1 MHQNF
6 PLKRATKL
14 TEIMD
19 TLMESIESNKS
30 IESSWRL
37 GDIDLMFRRL
47 CRIKKVEADL
57 DIFWL
62 GAGAFSLD
70 CGYCARTLGGVS
82 EAGAVHLG
90 AERAVEWAVR
100 RACREGEPLSGVGDV
115 FRKIAAKHGCEWRE
129 APGGAVTGVFERGR
143 AYLLEC
149 VFFDR
154 TGSFGHCKKM
164 IVIDDCAQIIC
175 E

>member
-1 MHQNF
+1 MQQGVPF
-6 PLKRATKL
+6 KRATKL

-19 TLMESIESNKS
+19 TLVES

-47 CRIKKVEADL
+47 CRIKKVEAE
-57 DIFWL
+57 ICIYWL

-70 CGYCARTLGGVS
+70 CGYCARTLGGMS
-82 EAGAVHLG
+82 GGLVHLG

-100 RACREGEPLSGVGDV
+100 WACREGEPLSGVGNV
-115 FRKIAAKHGCEWRE
+115 FRKIAAKHGCDWRE
-129 APGGAVTGVFERGR
+129 AAGGVESGVFERGR